1 MSESSTSDAKS
12 TVPAS
17 SLPRRRRGLRLFG
30 GLMGMLTV
38 VAGFVVPWVL
48 SSPDTIAVLIQ
59 SSLRGAETDVSVE
72 AARIGWFG
80 PTVIEGV
87 ALRPRDGSPQT
98 VSIERVEGERG
109 LLSMLFSLGDLGRF
123 RLNGCEIDVVFQ
135 ENRQSNLRS
144 LIARDDDASDGDPTR
159 RQRRALVSTE
169 IEVEQAIVRIAGPW
183 TEGPWVSKPI
193 DLDLVLEPDPGYAR
207 SRWRIG
213 KVDLLEDA
221 VLDPSVSQGVLAYIA
236 PVLADTTI
244 VGGRFSLSLESAS
257 LPVGD
262 PGSGTVEGR
271 LVMHEVEI
279 GPGKLVN
286 NILALVPVEKP
297 KVSSLRV
304 SESSDIAFGLADRR
318 VRHKGLK
325 FGVPLPKSGKRLD
338 IESSGTVGIDDQT
351 LDLTFSVPLPEQ
363 LLDERPVLRA
373 LAGGK
378 ISLAIGGTFQRP
390 EVNMDGTLRSAIAG
404 LLGGGALNS
413 ASRGDPQTSQT
424 SGPSGSQTG
433 IGSADTPL
441 GTLGITIAEQVRGQ
455 LPGDTV
461 NPETAE
467 AVVNLVGGILD
478 EVGRRRATRASMG
491 KEDPHGNG
499 TAKGDGGG
507 VEAASDPKQT
517 EQTGERRQGFLKRL
531 RDRFDGGTTP
541 QSSGMSNQDGP
552 EE

>member
-1 MSESSTSDAKS
+1 MSEPPASGAKS
-12 TVPAS
+12 TVPAR
-17 SLPRRRRGLRLFG
+17 SLFRRRSGLRVFG
-30 GLMGMLTV
+30 GLMGMLA
-38 VAGFVVPWVL
+38 VAAGVVVPWLL

-59 SSLRGAETDVSVE
+59 TSLRGAETDVSVE
-72 AARIGWFG
+72 SARIGWFG

-87 ALRPRDGSPQT
+87 RLRPQDGSPQT

-109 LLSMLFSLGDLGRF
+109 LLAMLFSLGDLGRF
-123 RLNGCEIDVVFQ
+123 RLNGCEIDVVF
-135 ENRQSNLRS
+135 EEDRQSNLRS

-378 ISLAIGGTFQRP
+378 ISLAIGGTFQKP
-390 EVNMDGTLRSAIAG
+390 EINMDGTLRSAIAG
-404 LLGGGALNS
+404 LIGGDALRS
-413 ASRGDPQTSQT
+413 ASLGDPQTNQT
-424 SGPSGSQTG
+424 PDASGSRTG
-433 IGSADTPL
+433 IGSADTKL
-441 GTLGITIAEQVRGQ
+441 GALGITIAEQVRSQ
-455 LPGDTV
+455 LPEDAV
-461 NPETAE
+461 DPETAD

-478 EVGRRRATRASMG
+478 EVGRRRATRASMSQQDLQGDGPAKVDGDG
-491 KEDPHGNG
+491 KEP
-499 TAKGDGGG
+499 
-507 VEAASDPKQT
+507 AASSKQN
-517 EQTGERRQGFLKRL
+517 EQPGGRRRGLLRRL
-531 RDRFDGGTTP
+531 RDRFDGAATP
-541 QSSGMSNQDGP
+541 QPSGTSDDGS